1 MTNDAISSLEQ
12 AIQIHEQIIQKEKTA
27 EISMVSPNSMIP
39 AELERSEVMKMLAEE
54 LIKAQ
59 RIQEGIEV
67 ARKALQIQQNFFQG
81 MVVNNVQEHML
92 LLAEA
97 LTVDKQVAE
106 ALELYEQILDARN
119 QSGEPTIVWKPDHN
133 NVHRLSQPT

>member
-1 MTNDAISSLEQ
+1 
-12 AIQIHEQIIQKEKTA
+12 
-27 EISMVSPNSMIP
+27 
-39 AELERSEVMKMLAEE
+39 
-54 LIKAQ
+54 
-59 RIQEGIEV
+59 
-67 ARKALQIQQNFFQG
+67 

-119 QSGEPTIVWKPDHN
+119 QSGEPTKDIYRTMAASYNHLGKY
-133 NVHRLSQPT
+133 SQANTMLAEVLKQED